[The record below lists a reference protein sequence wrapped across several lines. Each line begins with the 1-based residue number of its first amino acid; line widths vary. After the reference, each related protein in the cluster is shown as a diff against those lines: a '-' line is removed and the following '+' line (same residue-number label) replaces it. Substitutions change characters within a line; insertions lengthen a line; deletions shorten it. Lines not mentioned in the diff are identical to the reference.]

1 MWIRVDDRLVLVR
14 ACGLW
19 HQEFAK
25 KGAEDI
31 DKEVSSLIF
40 FAF

>member
-1 MWIRVDDRLVLVR
+1 MWIRVDGRLVLVR

-19 HQEFAK
+19 HQGYAK
-25 KGAEDI
+25 EGDEDI
-31 DKEVSSLIF
+31 DKEVSYLIF

>member
-1 MWIRVDDRLVLVR
+1 MWIRVDGRLGLVR
-14 ACGLW
+14 DCGQW
-19 HQEFAK
+19 HREFAK

-31 DKEVSSLIF
+31 DKEVSYLIF